1 MLMGIIWTGMILVS
15 ILYSCAVGTAAAV
28 GDAAIKGAEEA
39 VRLCLNIGGIMC
51 LWCAVMEL
59 MRECKI
65 AEALAGTLKPILR
78 LLFPE
83 GAKHE
88 SILEPLSANVGANL
102 LGLGNAATPM
112 GIQAAKGMAAL
123 GKKGEATN
131 ELCRLVVLNTAS
143 IQLLPTT
150 VAARKCHAQLVFQ
163 RVDGMADAGP
173 GKAQCLRR
181 LGKAAT
187 GGNLQKYLVLGNI
200 HGAPRFYGHCTI
212 QVVMYS
218 RTNMRFTNVASP
230 AMIEAWLARILPLL
244 FPFP

>member
-15 ILYSCAVGTAAAV
+15 ILYSCAVGTTAAV

-59 MRECKI
+59 IRECKI
-65 AEALAGTLKPILR
+65 AEALARALKPILR

-83 GAKHE
+83 AAKHE

-150 VAARKCHAQLVFQ
+150 VAAIR
-163 RVDGMADAGP
+163 
-173 GKAQCLRR
+173 
-181 LGKAAT
+181 AAE
-187 GGNLQKYLVLGNI
+187 
-200 HGAPRFYGHCTI
+200 GA
-212 QVVMYS
+212 VMP
-218 RTNMRFTNVASP
+218 FD
-230 AMIEAWLARILPLL
+230 ILPAVWISSAISVTVGLAAAYL
-244 FPFP
+244 MQRASR

>member
-65 AEALAGTLKPILR
+65 AEALAGALKPILR

-83 GAKHE
+83 AAKRE

-150 VAARKCHAQLVFQ
+150 VAAIR
-163 RVDGMADAGP
+163 
-173 GKAQCLRR
+173 
-181 LGKAAT
+181 AAE
-187 GGNLQKYLVLGNI
+187 
-200 HGAPRFYGHCTI
+200 GA
-212 QVVMYS
+212 VMP
-218 RTNMRFTNVASP
+218 FD
-230 AMIEAWLARILPLL
+230 ILPAVWISSAISVAVGLAAAYIMQRTSR
-244 FPFP
+244 